1 MDKVLL
7 LEDEALLRTALGR
20 ALQQVGD
27 VDIIATGSLREA
39 VAALDAQPPN
49 LVISDLDL
57 PDGTGLDLL
66 PELAVRGLRVPVIII
81 SAHLTRFQAELPES
95 PNIEVFAKP
104 FDVAALVAKV
114 RKRLIRAKSEPPPS
128 AFAVADYLQLAGMA
142 RRSVVL
148 SIKEA
153 DQLVGE
159 VIVQDGEPR
168 WARDQEGEG
177 ESAFRRLALLQRMDV
192 SCKPLS
198 APLTHSNLSG
208 SLEHLL
214 IDAARHADECRR
226 TPVVPP
232 LETVRAPSA
241 DTSPQ
246 GARVTAN
253 GKSASHPAAP
263 PPLPPRPLRSR
274 LPPAPPRPGGPMPP
288 IAQPT
293 AVALPKPPNV
303 SVTPQENTVN
313 LSRPHPSA
321 QQLLALDPSLK
332 TMARAD
338 RQGSVLD
345 AAGESDAET
354 ACAVATM
361 AARDVMEACAELGFG
376 RALSWQISLGAS
388 TWYVAHS
395 QGELVI
401 GQGAISKNPGVTLKK
416 LAKSCGV

>member
-148 SIKEA
+148 SIKEG

-168 WARDQEGEG
+168 WARDQEGDG

-198 APLTHSNLSG
+198 APLTQSNLSG

-232 LETVRAPSA
+232 LETVR
-241 DTSPQ
+241 
-246 GARVTAN
+246 
-253 GKSASHPAAP
+253 AAP